1 VLISSDDNFEEGYL
15 AGIPVKKIDSIWFRR
30 RPEFSNRGRLV
41 THPQSSFT
49 PLVNEMNM
57 ALVNDELVVSNFLE
71 PLLAN
76 KTLIGSMK
84 SSSINKLHQLKIASR
99 IGMLIPDTAVLTDKK
114 ELARFRAKHK
124 NIIVKPLYNMSFMR
138 YEGVSYYTYTKIVTD
153 ELMEKMPDKFSP
165 ALFQEAI
172 DKEFEIRSFFLN
184 AQEYSMGIFSQKNSQ
199 TMVDFRKYDREY
211 PNRRVPFKLPK
222 EVYSMV
228 LEFMKDIEINTGSF
242 DFIYSN
248 RGEYVFL
255 EVNPVGQFGMVSM
268 PCNYYIEKRIAETL
282 CHAN

>member
-1 VLISSDDNFEEGYL
+1 
-15 AGIPVKKIDSIWFRR
+15 
-30 RPEFSNRGRLV
+30 
-41 THPQSSFT
+41 
-49 PLVNEMNM
+49 
-57 ALVNDELVVSNFLE
+57 
-71 PLLAN
+71 
-76 KTLIGSMK
+76 
-84 SSSINKLHQLKIASR
+84 
-99 IGMLIPDTAVLTDKK
+99 
-114 ELARFRAKHK
+114 
-124 NIIVKPLYNMSFMR
+124 
-138 YEGVSYYTYTKIVTD
+138 
-153 ELMEKMPDKFSP
+153 
-165 ALFQEAI
+165 
-172 DKEFEIRSFFLN
+172 
-184 AQEYSMGIFSQKNSQ
+184 MGIFSQKNSQ